1 VARFLAG
8 SLDFIGIPRLL
19 ADAVERFAGGAGDPD
34 LDALI
39 AIDAEVRAAFA
50 TGAVA

>member
-1 VARFLAG
+1 M
-8 SLDFIGIPRLL
+8 GIPRLL
-19 ADAVERFAGGAGDPD
+19 AAAVERFAAPAGPDPD